1 MIETKE
7 DIDLSK
13 YTEGLNS
20 GQLDAFNKLISF
32 SKSEKNEMFILRGY
46 AGTGKTFLVKKF
58 VQYILDNDKKSSI
71 AVTAPTNKAV
81 KVLYRSSTLENK
93 NVSYQTVHKL
103 LGLKEKITKD
113 GKQVFEKGKNQV
125 TELSFYKY
133 LIVDEVSML
142 NDELFLE
149 LKDHKDRVKIIFMGD
164 PAQIPP
170 VNKTDCIPFGEEK
183 HKYDFIEHSLNEIMR
198 QANDNPIIEYSFLIR
213 ENLEKSN
220 PIKNIES
227 KIVGNFGVIRVDSS
241 DADERKNILKTFND
255 YFNCEEFKNDSD
267 YAKIIAWRNITINKT
282 NDIIRKLI
290 FGNLDSLIMMGEKL
304 IANKPI
310 FVPDTT
316 NIIFNTSDE
325 FEVVGIKIVHVSIK
339 VVKSQE
345 SFKCYQCRVKYLDM
359 TNEECYSN
367 VTILHED
374 SIKKFETIL
383 SQLKDFAIKN
393 NGEKGSWVRYF
404 EFERCFAD
412 VGYNYAIT
420 AHKSQGSTY
429 KNVFVIEDDIDIN
442 ANLIE
447 RNRIKY
453 TAYSRPSQKLFII
466 KR

>member
-1 MIETKE
+1 MTETKE

-20 GQLDAFNKLISF
+20 GQLDAFNKLVAF
-32 SKSEKNEMFILRGY
+32 SKSESNEMFILKGY
-46 AGTGKTFLVKKF
+46 AGTGKTFLVKRF
-58 VQYILDNDKKSSI
+58 VQYILESDRKSSI

-81 KVLYRSSTLENK
+81 KVLFRSSSLKNK

-125 TELSFYKY
+125 TELSLYKY

-149 LKDHKDRVKIIFMGD
+149 LKDHRSKVKIIFMGD

-183 HKYDFIEHSLNEIMR
+183 NKYEFVEHSLTEIMR

-213 ENLEKSN
+213 ENLDKTN

-227 KIVGNFGVIRVDSS
+227 KIIENLGVVRIDSS
-241 DADERKNILKTFND
+241 DEEQRRGVLKIFNEH
-255 YFNCEEFKNDSD
+255 FNCEEFKKDSD
-267 YAKIIAWRNITINKT
+267 YAKIIAWRNVTINKT

-290 FGNLDSLIMMGEKL
+290 FGTPDSIIMIGEKL

-310 FVPDTT
+310 FVPDTST
-316 NIIFNTSDE
+316 IIFNTSDE
-325 FEVVGIKIVHVSIK
+325 FEVVGIKTVNVSIK
-339 VVKSQE
+339 IFKSYE
-345 SFKCYQCRVKYLDM
+345 DFKCYQCRVKYLDM
-359 TNEECYSN
+359 TNEACYSN

-374 SIKKFETIL
+374 SVKKYEKML
-383 SQLKDFAIKN
+383 GDLKTFAIHN

-429 KNVFVIEDDIDIN
+429 KNVFVIEDDIDLN
-442 ANLIE
+442 SNLIE